1 MKPLP
6 PEEWDSSLQHVI
18 DDMNGHPMQI
28 HCLLAN
34 HPALLKSW
42 WSYRMHSV
50 SGGDLEQRECELVI
64 LRVAVHMKTWYEWAA
79 HVDRGLAAGLSLD
92 EIKRVAAGPAA
103 VDWEKGDAV
112 LLRAVDQLIIE
123 RGINIQTRSDL
134 DEFFSARQILDI
146 VSLQG
151 LYVTIACMIGTW
163 PIEIE
168 DEIIRRLP
176 DEVTEESFRKLIS
189 EAIIDAR

>member
-18 DDMNGHPMQI
+18 DDMNGHPIQI

-34 HPALLKSW
+34 HPALLESW

-123 RGINIQTRSDL
+123 RGINIQARSDL
-134 DEFFSARQILDI
+134 AEFFSERQILDI

-163 PIEIE
+163 PIDIE
-168 DEIIRRLP
+168 DEIFQRLP

-189 EAIIDAR
+189 TTIIDAR